1 MKIVVLGAGA
11 MGSLFGGL
19 LAEAG
24 QEVWLVDVWQE
35 HVEAINSRGLIIVT
49 PTEERTIKVRAVTN
63 PRAAGEADLVLLF
76 VKSYSTE
83 EALQHGLAVIGQHTV
98 VLTLQNG
105 VGNAEKIERIV
116 GRDKVLVGSTS
127 FGANVMGPG
136 KICHAGSGET
146 YLGELDGSI
155 TERLRVIASIFD
167 KADLKPVVTDN
178 VVGVLW
184 TKLLANVGI
193 NALTALLKVRNG
205 QLLDITPAQVLMEKA
220 VAEALRIVEAKGI
233 KLVVEDPMEYVKKVA
248 YATGNNISSMRQDV
262 ERLRRT
268 EIDVINGAIV
278 KEGETL
284 GIPTPY
290 NETLL
295 LLIKALEA
303 TYTH

>member
-1 MKIVVLGAGA
+1 
-11 MGSLFGGL
+11 
-19 LAEAG
+19 
-24 QEVWLVDVWQE
+24 
-35 HVEAINSRGLIIVT
+35 
-49 PTEERTIKVRAVTN
+49 
-63 PRAAGEADLVLLF
+63 
-76 VKSYSTE
+76 
-83 EALQHGLAVIGQHTV
+83 
-98 VLTLQNG
+98 
-105 VGNAEKIERIV
+105 
-116 GRDKVLVGSTS
+116 LVGSTS

-167 KADLKPVVTDN
+167 KAGLKPVVTDN

-303 TYTH
+303 TYAH